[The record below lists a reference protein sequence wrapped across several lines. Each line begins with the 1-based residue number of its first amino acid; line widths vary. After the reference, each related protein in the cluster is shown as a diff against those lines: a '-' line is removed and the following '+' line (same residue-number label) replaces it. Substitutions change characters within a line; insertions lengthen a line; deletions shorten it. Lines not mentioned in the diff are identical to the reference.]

1 MMKLL
6 GLSVSLVIAA
16 IVTLSSAV
24 PTVNLG
30 NPLHLR
36 DGEPAPNPVSATCGR
51 YGPCDLEKSQVC
63 LNASTGLV
71 CLRGCWEA
79 LLKCDGRSQ
88 CTNYNDGYM
97 CCRRLDIEMPR
108 TLCYKDGQLVE
119 HPPAITLGEADD
131 VATEGSILHTRDGD
145 PKQLVPAAADHNY
158 SGACDKEGDQC
169 CQTENTGWVCRKG
182 QWTTVLACGGGL
194 KCMKDDDDIM
204 CCKVPRHEG
213 PAGICYRHGKPVLSP
228 PTIGEE
234 ARDANEGISERATKD
249 GAPQQ
254 ISNGSAC
261 KPDGSR
267 RCGLYY
273 GTPSVFLCNVDKW
286 EIREACT
293 TDGWQDECKDEPE
306 PHCTKSDDPCAGCG
320 EHFED
325 CLLVSTNFF
334 AGAEVKPTDDTTQ
347 NSDCSRGNEA
357 CHSKCNV
364 DTCNFDNGRG
374 LCGVECGWPCH

>member
-36 DGEPAPNPVSATCGR
+36 DDEPAPNPVSATCGR

-119 HPPAITLGEADD
+119 HPPSITLGGAADKG
-131 VATEGSILHTRDGD
+131 VSNRATRDGA
-145 PKQLVPAAADHNY
+145 L
-158 SGACDKEGDQC
+158 E
-169 CQTENTGWVCRKG
+169 
-182 QWTTVLACGGGL
+182 
-194 KCMKDDDDIM
+194 
-204 CCKVPRHEG
+204 
-213 PAGICYRHGKPVLSP
+213 
-228 PTIGEE
+228 
-234 ARDANEGISERATKD
+234 
-249 GAPQQ
+249 Q

-267 RCGLYY
+267 KCGLYY

-286 EIREACT
+286 EVREACT
-293 TDGWQDECKDEPE
+293 TDGWQDECKAEPE

-320 EHFED
+320 DHFED
-325 CLLVSTNFF
+325 CLLVSI
-334 AGAEVKPTDDTTQ
+334 
-347 NSDCSRGNEA
+347 
-357 CHSKCNV
+357 
-364 DTCNFDNGRG
+364 TCFPGT
-374 LCGVECGWPCH
+374 EPWK